1 MAESPPCE
9 VYPIVYF
16 DAMRVKVRSDGQILN
31 KAVYIGLGINMD
43 GSKELLCMWIMDTEG
58 AKFWLSVFTELQN
71 RGLRDIFIA
80 CVDGLAGFPDAIQT
94 VFPQAK
100 VQLCI
105 FHMIRNSLNYV
116 SYRDRKAVASDL
128 KMIYAAATVDLAE
141 AMLTQIAPKW
151 DKQYP
156 SISDSWR
163 RHWEHLS
170 TFLAYPYDIR
180 KVLYT
185 TKPLE
190 AVNRSFRKVSKNC
203 VVFPSDDAVKKL
215 FFLASRNISK
225 KWNRSISNWKGAL
238 NRFFIEFGDRVP
250 NF

>member
-1 MAESPPCE
+1 
-9 VYPIVYF
+9 
-16 DAMRVKVRSDGQILN
+16 
-31 KAVYIGLGINMD
+31 
-43 GSKELLCMWIMDTEG
+43 MDTEG

-71 RGLRDIFIA
+71 RGLRDIFVA
-80 CVDGLAGFPDAIQT
+80 CVDGLTGFPDAIQT

-105 FHMIRNSLNYV
+105 VHMIRNSLKYV

-128 KMIYAAATVDLAE
+128 KMIYAATTVDLAE
-141 AMLTQIAPKW
+141 AMLTQFAAKW

-156 SISDSWR
+156 NISDSWR
-163 RHWEHLS
+163 RHWEHLI

-185 TKPLE
+185 TNPLE
-190 AVNRSFRKVSKNC
+190 AVNRSFRKVSKNRS
-203 VVFPSDDAVKKL
+203 VFPSDDAAKKL
-215 FFLASRNISK
+215 FFLASHNISK
-225 KWNRSISNWKGAL
+225 KWNRPISNWNGAL